1 MRAEQVENVDLDI
14 RWSNHT
20 AQRKS
25 EIDIPTLMVAC
36 PHFAEMVR
44 DLGGGYVRNWNDLH
58 RVAAMVRGISGISED
73 AWNVANRVLGPA
85 AASVTIALIFDK
97 QSAGEVKSPGGY
109 LRAMVERAQK
119 GELYLDRSF
128 YGRMNEVRLM

>member
-1 MRAEQVENVDLDI
+1 MNA
-14 RWSNHT
+14 S
-20 AQRKS
+20 S
-25 EIDIPTLMVAC
+25 EVVGVWGQ
-36 PHFAEMVR
+36 FASILIHATR
-44 DLGGGYVRNWNDLH
+44 
-58 RVAAMVRGISGISED
+58 S
-73 AWNVANRVLGPA
+73 VLGPA
-85 AASVTIALIFDK
+85 VASATIALIFDK